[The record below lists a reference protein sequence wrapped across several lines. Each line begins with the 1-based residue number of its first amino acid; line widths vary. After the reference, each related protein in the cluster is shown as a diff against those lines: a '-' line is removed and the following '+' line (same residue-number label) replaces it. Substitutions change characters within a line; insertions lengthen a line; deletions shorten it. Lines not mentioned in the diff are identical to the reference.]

1 MLKTTISGRFELQ
14 INQTIHQAIKKQ
26 YLVWFFRVLGTL
38 CSGY

>member
-1 MLKTTISGRFELQ
+1 MLKTMISGRFELQ
-14 INQTIHQAIKKQ
+14 INKTIHQVIKKQ

>member
-26 YLVWFFRVLGTL
+26 YLV
-38 CSGY
+38 